1 MNTFT
6 FHQIFMGFRNNSI
19 KKYKDI
25 FDKLKDFLKAKL
37 VIHLDS
43 IIVVEKEQLIWINS

>member
-1 MNTFT
+1 MNTLT
-6 FHQIFMGFRNNSI
+6 FRQIFMSFRNNSI

-37 VIHLDS
+37 VTHLDK
-43 IIVVEKEQLIWINS
+43 IIAVEKEQLIWINS